1 MDKRAIIFLCVL
13 IGLPIGGIGLLC
25 DGIIKNNIGQIS
37 GGAISCIVAI
47 VLWVIVIYFIKKKP
61 QDEQKQKQPLTPEEQ
76 RQRNIAFVKKHSKAF
91 LAWSIV
97 SATLAIASLV
107 LLILFAQYSDI
118 ALIALTL
125 SIFLFGVVFVGL
137 FGSLLGV
144 KSKNK
149 KTKSIDKTV
158 GKTID
163 INEEVYDDNVL
174 EKSETVTTGTM
185 TEEEKQNA
193 EEWLKYKAE
202 QKQKQ
207 REWFWEQQRKE
218 REEQE
223 RQEQE
228 KREIE
233 QKSIEYLNEHKYTL
247 VEKYSEA
254 VFNFIEKLTETYL
267 YLFLKM
273 FKDTEIPMSSIL
285 IKPYYGKSQPLETKI
300 LFDGLKF
307 TEAADSNMN
316 EKIQGLTNFFI
327 QGLKKRIKD
336 NGDYDDEYTFP
347 TLLYYIVR
355 NNVIKYYRNEYIEK
369 YGSESLEEFCGN
381 ISNPFEQDNTNI
393 KILDDVLTISRFMS
407 NNAISQFVY
416 YYIYENN
423 IELPFVDTYKKI
435 VLDMKQIFE
444 RKKKEKLENDLFGK
458 SKRKTIG
465 VNDTPL
471 TLSPIERID
480 RMTGEQFEI
489 FMEDY
494 FRKQGFK
501 VTRTP
506 LSGDYGIDLIIEND
520 FSKIGVQAKRYSDK
534 VSLSAVQEVIGGLRH
549 YGLSSGMVVTNST
562 FQASAI
568 QLAKD
573 NNITLWNRD
582 KLIEKLGE

>member
-1 MDKRAIIFLCVL
+1 MDKRAIIFLCIL
-13 IGLPIGGIGLLC
+13 IALPFGGIYLLIK
-25 DGIIKNNIGQIS
+25 GIMDNNIAQLIS
-37 GGAISCIVAI
+37 GVINCVIAFI
-47 VLWVIVIYFIKKKP
+47 LWVVVIYFIKKHHKDG
-61 QDEQKQKQPLTPEEQ
+61 QESKRILTPEEQ
-76 RQRNIAFVKKHSKAF
+76 RQRNLAFVKKHSKSF
-91 LAWSIV
+91 LVWSIV
-97 SATLAIASLV
+97 SVILAVVSLI
-107 LLILFAQYSDI
+107 LLIVFIEYDFSFYFSIPMLAFALIFVALFASYM
-118 ALIALTL
+118 
-125 SIFLFGVVFVGL
+125 
-137 FGSLLGV
+137 GV
-144 KSKNK
+144 KWENK
-149 KTKSIDKTV
+149 KNNIDEETNNGTVFEKT
-158 GKTID
+158 
-163 INEEVYDDNVL
+163 
-174 EKSETVTTGTM
+174 ETTTTETM
-185 TEEEKQNA
+185 TGQEQRNTEAKQC
-193 EEWLKYKAE
+193 KAE
-202 QKQKQ
+202 QEQKQ

-218 REEQE
+218 REEKE
-223 RQEQE
+223 R
-228 KREIE
+228 RERE
-233 QKSIEYLNEHKYTL
+233 QKQQSIDYLNAHKYIL

-254 VFNFIEKLTETYL
+254 VFNFIEKLTETYP

-273 FKDTEIPMSSIL
+273 FKDTEIPMSSII
-285 IKPYYGKSQPLETKI
+285 IKPYNGKSQLLETKI

-316 EKIQGLTNFFI
+316 EKIQVLTNFFI
-327 QGLKKRIKD
+327 QGLQKRIKD
-336 NGDYDDEYTFP
+336 NGDYDYEQTLP

-355 NNVIKYYRNEYIEK
+355 NNVIKYYRNEYIER

-458 SKRKTIG
+458 PKKKT
-465 VNDTPL
+465 VTENDTPH

-489 FMEDY
+489 FMENF

-520 FSKIGVQAKRYSDK
+520 FSKIGVQAKRYSEK

-582 KLIEKLGE
+582 KLIEKFGE